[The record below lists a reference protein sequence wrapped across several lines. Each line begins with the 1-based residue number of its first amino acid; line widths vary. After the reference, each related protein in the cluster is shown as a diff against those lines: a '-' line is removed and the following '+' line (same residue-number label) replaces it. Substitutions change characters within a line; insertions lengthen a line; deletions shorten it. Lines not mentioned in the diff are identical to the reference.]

1 MTVKRITFIQELLAF
16 MGLRGRVHLEWISS
30 AEAQKFV
37 QVVTDFTEK
46 IRSLGPN
53 PLTRFAFGDPAADP
67 NLVGQWE
74 AMQADTI
81 ANNGTHENIRRLDK
95 GEFNAAHGKKVA

>member
-1 MTVKRITFIQELLAF
+1 MTIKRMTFIQELLAF
-16 MGLRGRVHLEWISS
+16 MGLTGRVHLAWISS

-53 PLTRFAFGDPAADP
+53 PLTSYKQALTGADP
-67 NLVGQWE
+67 LPASGS
-74 AMQADTI
+74 
-81 ANNGTHENIRRLDK
+81 R
-95 GEFNAAHGKKVA
+95 AARPGPDRSVC